1 MFACLSGDS
10 PRLAELA
17 ARFSPLIENT
27 ETDTVVFS
35 IAGLGSLIG
44 DAHQIASAIA
54 RQGAAMGLAAN
65 LAIAPNPSA
74 AILAARNLPGTTILT
89 PGHEAHAL
97 APIPIE
103 ALPAEPDQLLTL
115 RRWGIHTLGEL
126 GALPEAGLVE
136 RLGVA
141 GSRLRHLA
149 LGHGDSVLNI
159 EPPSVDYT
167 ARQELDHPIEL
178 LEPLLF
184 VISSL
189 LHELTRKLQHN
200 GGAASRVTVTLTL
213 DRYKALERRK
223 TFTKDIDLP
232 VAVCDPVALLKQIQL
247 ALEAH
252 PPRAASVAVSIT
264 LHPAPPRIA
273 QSGLFMPAAPEPE
286 KLQTLLARLRALAG
300 ENRVGSPEILNSHRP
315 DAYRLR
321 PCAFDPCEPKD
332 ATPKVLHLALRYFRP
347 PVAARVDIDRG
358 VLRRV
363 VSSRVSGRVLE
374 CAGPWRTSGD
384 WWTDTVWSRDE
395 WDVVLEDRAIYRL
408 YLTSGQWFID
418 GSYD

>member
-17 ARFSPLIENT
+17 ARFSPLVENRGANT
-27 ETDTVVFS
+27 GSATVVFS

-44 DAHQIASAIA
+44 DSHQIASAIA

-89 PGHEAHAL
+89 PGHEAQAL
-97 APIPIE
+97 APIPVE
-103 ALPAEPDQLLTL
+103 ALPAAPDQILTL
-115 RRWGIHTLGEL
+115 RRWGIRTLGEL

-136 RLGVA
+136 RLGA
-141 GSRLRHLA
+141 SGSRLRHLA
-149 LGHGDSVLNI
+149 LGHGDSVLDI
-159 EPPSVDYT
+159 QPPAIDYT
-167 ARQELDHPIEL
+167 AHQELDHPVEL

-184 VISSL
+184 VLSSM
-189 LHELTRKLQHN
+189 LHELTRKLQRN

-213 DRYKALERRK
+213 ERRK
-223 TFTKDIDLP
+223 TFQKDIDLP

-252 PPRAASVAVSIT
+252 PPRAASVAVGVT
-264 LHPAPPRIA
+264 LHPAPPRVA

-300 ENRVGSPEILNSHRP
+300 EDHVGSPELLNSHRP

-321 PCAFDPCEPKD
+321 PCAFDPGEPKD
-332 ATPKVLHLALRYFRP
+332 AAPRVLHLALRYFRP
-347 PVAARVDIDRG
+347 PVAARVDMDRG
-358 VLRRV
+358 VLKRV
-363 VSSRVSGRVLE
+363 ASSRVSGRVLQ

-408 YLTSGQWFID
+408 YLTSDQWFID

>member
-1 MFACLSGDS
+1 VFACLSGDS

-17 ARFSPLIENT
+17 GEFSPLVENKGA
-27 ETDTVVFS
+27 DTVVFS

-44 DAHQIASAIA
+44 DAHQIAAAIA

-74 AILAARNLPGTTILT
+74 AILAARNLPGTTILVA
-89 PGHEAHAL
+89 GNEAHAL
-97 APIPIE
+97 ASIPIE
-103 ALPAEPDQLLTL
+103 ALPAAPDQILTL

-126 GALPEAGLVE
+126 SALPEAGLVE
-136 RLGVA
+136 RLGAA
-141 GSRLRHLA
+141 GSRLRRLA
-149 LGHGDSVLNI
+149 LGQGDSILDI
-159 EPPSVDYT
+159 QPPAIDYT
-167 ARQELDHPIEL
+167 AHQELDHPIEL

-184 VISSL
+184 VLSSM

-200 GGAASRVTVTLTL
+200 GGAASRMTVTLTL
-213 DRYKALERRK
+213 DRYKAWERRK

-252 PPRAASVAVSIT
+252 PPRAASVAVGVT
-264 LHPAPPRIA
+264 LHPAPPRVA

-300 ENRVGSPEILNSHRP
+300 EDHVGSPELLNTHRP
-315 DAYRLR
+315 DAWQIR
-321 PCAFDPCEPKD
+321 PCAFEPCEPKD
-332 ATPKVLHLALRYFRP
+332 AAPRILHLALRYFRP
-347 PVAARVDIDRG
+347 PVSARVDIDRG
-358 VLRRV
+358 VLKRV
-363 VSSRVSGRVLE
+363 VSSRISGKVVQ
-374 CAGPWRTSGD
+374 CAGPWRTSGE

-408 YLTSGQWFID
+408 YLASEQWFID

>member
-1 MFACLSGDS
+1 VFACLSGDS
-10 PRLAELA
+10 PHLAELA
-17 ARFSPLIENT
+17 ARFSPLVENRGA
-27 ETDTVVFS
+27 DIVVFS

-74 AILAARNLPGTTILT
+74 AILAARNLPGTTILA

-97 APIPIE
+97 APIPVE
-103 ALPAEPDQLLTL
+103 ALPGTPDQILTL
-115 RRWGIHTLGEL
+115 RRWGIRTLGEL

-149 LGHGDSVLNI
+149 LGHGDIILDI
-159 EPPSVDYT
+159 QPPAIDYT
-167 ARQELDHPIEL
+167 AHQELDHPIEL

-184 VISSL
+184 VLSSM

-200 GGAASRVTVTLTL
+200 GGAASRVTVTLT
-213 DRYKALERRK
+213 LERRK

-252 PPRAASVAVSIT
+252 PPRAASVAVRVT

-300 ENRVGSPEILNSHRP
+300 EDHVGSPEILNSHRP
-315 DAYRLR
+315 DAYQLR
-321 PCAFDPCEPKD
+321 PCAFDPGEPKD
-332 ATPKVLHLALRYFRP
+332 AAPRVLHLALRYFRP
-347 PVAARVDIDRG
+347 PLAARVDIDRG
-358 VLRRV
+358 ILRRV
-363 VSSRVSGRVLE
+363 ASSRVSGRVLE

-408 YLTSGQWFID
+408 YLTSDQWFID

>member
-1 MFACLSGDS
+1 VFACLSGDS

-17 ARFSPLIENT
+17 AQFSPLVENT
-27 ETDTVVFS
+27 GPDTVVFS

-74 AILAARNLPGTTILT
+74 AILAARNLPGTTILV
-89 PGHEAHAL
+89 PGQEAHSL

-103 ALPAEPDQLLTL
+103 ALPADPDQILTL

-136 RLGVA
+136 RLGAA

-149 LGHGDSVLNI
+149 LGHGDSILDI
-159 EPPSVDYT
+159 QPPSIDYT
-167 ARQELDHPIEL
+167 AHQELDHPIEL

-184 VISSL
+184 VLSSM
-189 LHELTRKLQHN
+189 LHELTRKLQRN

-213 DRYKALERRK
+213 ERRK
-223 TFTKDIDLP
+223 AFTKDIDLP

-252 PPRAASVAVSIT
+252 PPRAASVAVGIT
-264 LHPAPPRIA
+264 LHPAPPRVA

-300 ENRVGSPEILNSHRP
+300 EDHVGSPEILNTHRP
-315 DAYRLR
+315 DAWQLR
-321 PCAFDPCEPKD
+321 PCAFEPCEPKD
-332 ATPKVLHLALRYFRP
+332 AALRVLHLALRYFRP
-347 PVAARVDIDRG
+347 PLAARVDIDRG
-358 VLRRV
+358 VLKRV
-363 VSSRVSGRVLE
+363 ASSRVSGRVLQ

-384 WWTDTVWSRDE
+384 WWTDTIWSRDE

-408 YLTSGQWFID
+408 YLTSDQWFID

>member
-17 ARFSPLIENT
+17 AQFSPLVENT
-27 ETDTVVFS
+27 GPDTVVFS

-54 RQGAAMGLAAN
+54 RQGAVMGLAAN

-97 APIPIE
+97 APISIE
-103 ALPAEPDQLLTL
+103 ALPAAPDQILTL
-115 RRWGIHTLGEL
+115 RRWGIRTLGEL
-126 GALPEAGLVE
+126 SALPEAGLVE
-136 RLGVA
+136 RLGAV

-149 LGHGDSVLNI
+149 LGHGDSILDI
-159 EPPSVDYT
+159 QPPVVDYT
-167 ARQELDHPIEL
+167 AHQELDHPIEL

-184 VISSL
+184 VLSSM

-200 GGAASRVTVTLTL
+200 GGAAGRVTVTLT
-213 DRYKALERRK
+213 LERRK

-252 PPRAASVAVSIT
+252 PPRAASVAVGVS
-264 LHPAPPRIA
+264 LHPAPPRVA

-300 ENRVGSPEILNSHRP
+300 EDHVGSPEILNSHRP
-315 DAYRLR
+315 DAYQLR
-321 PCAFDPCEPKD
+321 PCAFAPCEPKD
-332 ATPKVLHLALRYFRP
+332 ASPRVLHLALRYFRP
-347 PVAARVDIDRG
+347 PVAARVDTDRG
-358 VLRRV
+358 LLKRV
-363 VSSRVSGRVLE
+363 ASSRVSGRVVQ

-395 WDVVLEDRAIYRL
+395 WDVVLEDRAFYRL
-408 YLTSGQWFID
+408 YLTSDQWFID

>member
-1 MFACLSGDS
+1 MFACLAGDS

-17 ARFSPLIENT
+17 ALFSPLVEKRGANT
-27 ETDTVVFS
+27 ASATVVFS

-65 LAIAPNPSA
+65 LAIAANPSA
-74 AILAARNLPGTTILT
+74 AILAACNLPGTTILT

-97 APIPIE
+97 AAIPVE
-103 ALPAEPDQLLTL
+103 ALPAALDQILTL
-115 RRWGIHTLGEL
+115 RRWGIRTLGEL
-126 GALPEAGLVE
+126 GTLPEAGLVE
-136 RLGVA
+136 RLGAA

-149 LGHGDSVLNI
+149 LGHGESVLDI
-159 EPPSVDYT
+159 QPPAIDYT
-167 ARQELDHPIEL
+167 AHQELDHPVEL

-184 VISSL
+184 VLSSM

-200 GGAASRVTVTLTL
+200 GGAASRVTVTLT
-213 DRYKALERRK
+213 LERRK

-252 PPRAASVAVSIT
+252 PPRAASVAVGVT
-264 LHPAPPRIA
+264 LHPAPPRVA

-300 ENRVGSPEILNSHRP
+300 EDHVGSPEILNSHRP
-315 DAYRLR
+315 DAYQLR
-321 PCAFDPCEPKD
+321 PCAFNPCEPKD
-332 ATPKVLHLALRYFRP
+332 AAPRVLHLALRYFRP
-347 PVAARVDIDRG
+347 PLAARVDIDRG
-358 VLRRV
+358 ILKRV
-363 VSSRVSGRVLE
+363 ASPRVSGRVVQ

-408 YLTSGQWFID
+408 YLTSEQWFID

>member
-17 ARFSPLIENT
+17 GQFSPLVENT
-27 ETDTVVFS
+27 GPNTVVFS

-65 LAIAPNPSA
+65 LAIAANPSA
-74 AILAARNLPGTTILT
+74 AILAARNLPGTTILA

-97 APIPIE
+97 ASIPIE
-103 ALPAEPDQLLTL
+103 ALPAAPDQILTL
-115 RRWGIHTLGEL
+115 RRWGIRTLGEL

-136 RLGVA
+136 RLGAA

-149 LGHGDSVLNI
+149 LGHGDSVLDI
-159 EPPSVDYT
+159 QPPAIDYT
-167 ARQELDHPIEL
+167 AHQELDHPIEL

-184 VISSL
+184 VLSSM

-200 GGAASRVTVTLTL
+200 GGAASRVTVTLT
-213 DRYKALERRK
+213 LERRK

-252 PPRAASVAVSIT
+252 PPRAASVAVGVT
-264 LHPAPPRIA
+264 LHPAPPRVA
-273 QSGLFMPAAPEPE
+273 QSGLFMPAAPESE

-300 ENRVGSPEILNSHRP
+300 EDHVGSPEILNSHRP

-321 PCAFDPCEPKD
+321 PCAFEPCEPKD
-332 ATPKVLHLALRYFRP
+332 AMSKVLRLALRYFRP
-347 PVAARVDIDRG
+347 PLAARVDMDRG
-358 VLRRV
+358 VLKRV
-363 VSSRVSGRVLE
+363 ASSRVSGRILE
-374 CAGPWRTSGD
+374 CAGPWRTSGE

-408 YLTSGQWFID
+408 YLTSEQWFID